1 MSTCNEPRPLQSTL
15 TRAPGRKQGVDP
27 GSKVMPTKNLDS
39 WLSLNRA
46 EEDGV
51 GGKIHVGEGMV
62 GRGREETVRNIA
74 T

>member
-51 GGKIHVGEGMV
+51 GEKYMSERGWWDEG
-62 GRGREETVRNIA
+62 GRRRL
-74 T
+74 